1 VKINIHYCDSPY
13 NKKCTAIRHVISENE
28 VMPMKKILSTPII
41 FLAIFLLLVS
51 AACIF
56 GGSSTTEESSDAPAA
71 EAESTVA
78 DSPTL
83 PPEEPPAEEP
93 TTLPPTEAP
102 APTDIPPEE
111 PEQTEEELIAC
122 SEEICLE
129 NGSFLLSRPL
139 APSGRNTIDPSYRFG
154 DYRQSMQI
162 THRGVDFLNST
173 GTSVVAAADGVV
185 VVAGDDL
192 NIPYGPRKNYYGNL
206 VILEHDLAG
215 YPDPV
220 YTLYSQ
226 LSEVLVEEGD
236 AVATGQEIGLV
247 GMSGA
252 APGSTLHFEVRVGEN
267 SYLEARN
274 PELWL
279 NLLSDEKDQA
289 FGALAGRVIDDQGVY
304 QPVENIVIEQL
315 AGPGLPAIDQFYLT
329 TYEKKELRGQS
340 PWHESF
346 AMSDL
351 PPGEYQIT
359 FMLNGLQQKE
369 VEVEPGMLTLVTFLI
384 EEAP

>member
-1 VKINIHYCDSPY
+1 
-13 NKKCTAIRHVISENE
+13 
-28 VMPMKKILSTPII
+28 MKKTLSTPIV
-41 FLAIFLLLVS
+41 FFTLFLLLVS
-51 AACIF
+51 IACSL
-56 GGSSTTEESSDAPAA
+56 GGSSPAVEAAPTATEI
-71 EAESTVA
+71 
-78 DSPTL
+78 PTL
-83 PPEEPPAEEP
+83 PAEEP
-93 TTLPPTEAP
+93 TAQEPTPLPPTEAP

-111 PEQTEEELIAC
+111 PEQPAEELNPC
-122 SEEICLE
+122 SDEVCLE
-129 NGSFLLSRPL
+129 NGSFLLARPL
-139 APSGRNTIDPSYRFG
+139 APSGRNTIDISYRFG
-154 DYRQSMQI
+154 DYRQS
-162 THRGVDFLNST
+162 TGLAHRGVDFLNST

-192 NIPYGPRKNYYGNL
+192 NIPYGPRKDYYGNL
-206 VILEHDLAG
+206 VILEHDLPG

-220 YTLYSQ
+220 FTLYSQ

-236 AVATGQEIGLV
+236 AVAVGGEIGLV
-247 GMSGA
+247 GMSGVV
-252 APGSTLHFEVRVGEN
+252 PGSTLHFEVRVGEN

-279 NLLSDEKDQA
+279 EHLSNEKGETL
-289 FGALAGRVIDDQGVY
+289 GALAGRVMDDQGVY

-340 PWHESF
+340 PWYESF
-346 AMSDL
+346 AISDL
-351 PPGEYQIT
+351 PPGGYQIT

-384 EEAP
+384 E

>member
-1 VKINIHYCDSPY
+1 
-13 NKKCTAIRHVISENE
+13 
-28 VMPMKKILSTPII
+28 MKKILSPPII
-41 FLAIFLLLVS
+41 FLVILLLLVA
-51 AACIF
+51 AACSL
-56 GGSSTTEESSDAPAA
+56 GGSSPTEESSDTSAEDAALPA
-71 EAESTVA
+71 T
-78 DSPTL
+78 DIPTL
-83 PPEEPPAEEP
+83 SPEEPAEEEP
-93 TTLPPTEAP
+93 TALPPTEAP
-102 APTDIPPEE
+102 PPTDTPAEE
-111 PEQTEEELIAC
+111 PEQSEEELKRC
-122 SEEICLE
+122 SDEACLE
-129 NGSFLLSRPL
+129 NGSFLLSRPVG
-139 APSGRNTIDPSYRFG
+139 PSGRNTIDTSYRYG
-154 DYRQSMQI
+154 DYRQSTQL

-185 VVAGDDL
+185 VVTGDDL

-206 VILEHDLAG
+206 VILEHDLPG
-215 YPDPV
+215 YSDPV
-220 YTLYSQ
+220 FTLYSQ
-226 LSEVLVEEGD
+226 LSEILVEEGD
-236 AVATGQEIGLV
+236 AVAAGEEIGLV
-247 GMSGA
+247 GMSGIV
-252 APGSTLHFEVRVGEN
+252 PGSTLHFEVRVGEN
-267 SYLEARN
+267 SYQEARN

-279 NLLSDEKDQA
+279 ELLSDEKDQA

-340 PWHESF
+340 PWNESF

-384 EEAP
+384 EETP

>member
-1 VKINIHYCDSPY
+1 
-13 NKKCTAIRHVISENE
+13 
-28 VMPMKKILSTPII
+28 MKKTLFTPIV
-41 FLAIFLLLVS
+41 FLAILLLLVS
-51 AACIF
+51 AGCSL
-56 GGSSTTEESSDAPAA
+56 GGSSPAEESSDTPAVEAAPA
-71 EAESTVA
+71 ST
-78 DSPTL
+78 DITTL
-83 PPEEPPAEEP
+83 PPEEPDTQEP
-93 TTLPPTEAP
+93 TPLPPTEEP
-102 APTDIPPEE
+102 APTDITP
-111 PEQTEEELIAC
+111 EEELKTC
-122 SEEICLE
+122 SDEVCLE
-129 NGSFLLSRPL
+129 NGSFLLARPV

-154 DYRQSMQI
+154 DYRQSTQL
-162 THRGVDFLNST
+162 THRGADFLNST

-192 NIPYGPRKNYYGNL
+192 NIPYGPKKNYYGNL
-206 VILEHDLAG
+206 VILEHDLPG

-220 YTLYSQ
+220 FTLYSQ

-236 AVATGQEIGLV
+236 AVAAGQEIGLV
-247 GMSGA
+247 GMSGVV
-252 APGSTLHFEVRVGEN
+252 PGSTLHFEVRVGEN

-279 NLLSDEKDQA
+279 ELLSNEKDQA
-289 FGALAGRVIDDQGVY
+289 LGAIAGRVMDDQGVY

-340 PWHESF
+340 PWNESF

-384 EEAP
+384 E